1 MPSACALMYLGQRGN
16 ITLQKRSKTY
26 QSLFT
31 DIELRSRYLLGTCFR
46 FINRAEKE
54 LEQET
59 VKSIFIEWAFESNIT
74 DLSEKNKLA
83 QQVRKNL
90 ISRNE
95 I

>member
-1 MPSACALMYLGQRGN
+1 MICRGHRRNIILQRRRR
-16 ITLQKRSKTY
+16 KY

-31 DIELRSRYLLGTCFR
+31 HIELRSRSLFGTCFR

-90 ISRNE
+90 ISRN
-95 I
+95 